1 MRYHL
6 QWVYIKPSRWHTNRY
21 KYIDRSI
28 WDYDG
33 KSLFYIPFSIINE
46 RLSEDIILYKE
57 RKGIKQ
63 RAIGLN
69 NQAFSLINQ
78 VYIFED
84 QFMFLCNS
92 LSHFY
97 LITKAVKNQVFKFAE
112 VGQNQTLFSYFIW
125 WRYFTFIVYSRAVKK
140 KEGGGGGIP
149 SYSADKHFPSSINVG
164 FRCHLLI

>member
-1 MRYHL
+1 MDDTLRSTSYVIPRLVCLSIKDRYWIGWAFPLYFKTLNVQMRYHL

-78 VYIFED
+78 VYIWRSIYVLM
-84 QFMFLCNS
+84 Q
-92 LSHFY
+92 LS
-97 LITKAVKNQVFKFAE
+97 
-112 VGQNQTLFSYFIW
+112 
-125 WRYFTFIVYSRAVKK
+125 
-140 KEGGGGGIP
+140 IP
-149 SYSADKHFPSSINVG
+149 
-164 FRCHLLI
+164 LLPHNKGC